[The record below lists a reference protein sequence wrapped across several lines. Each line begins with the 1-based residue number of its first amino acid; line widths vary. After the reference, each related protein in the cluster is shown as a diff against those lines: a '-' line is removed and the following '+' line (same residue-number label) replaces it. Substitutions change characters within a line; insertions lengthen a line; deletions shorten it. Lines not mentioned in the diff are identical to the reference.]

1 MKPALDRRTVGG
13 AVLALTAALLVLIAT
28 RPPPTTPVL
37 VAAAALGPGVPLDAG
52 SLAIR
57 NTAEP
62 AGMVTAGSPDEYA
75 GWVLT
80 APLDAGEPIPASQI
94 QPPERIDH
102 PDVIAVALPEE
113 HAVLGDLRAGDR
125 VDVYLTAPG
134 ADGEPPETTVAA
146 RGVLVVAVAP
156 DPEGFGADRLARLL
170 VAADDD
176 LASLLVNAAR
186 TGSLDLVRLGR

>member
-1 MKPALDRRTVGG
+1 VKAAFDRRTVGG
-13 AVLALTAALLVLIAT
+13 AVLAVAAALLVLIAT
-28 RPPPTTPVL
+28 RPPATTPVL

-57 NTAEP
+57 DTTDP
-62 AGMVTAGSPDEYA
+62 AGMVTAGSADEYA

-80 APLDAGEPIPASQI
+80 APLDAGEPIPASQLH
-94 QPPERIDH
+94 PPERIDH
-102 PDVIAVALPEE
+102 PDVVGLALAEE
-113 HAVLGDLRAGDR
+113 HAVLGDLRPGDR
-125 VDVYLTAPG
+125 VDVYLTSPG
-134 ADGEPPETTVAA
+134 TDGDPPSTLVAA

-156 DPEGFGADRLARLL
+156 DPDGFGADRLARLL